1 MAMRIGAAFVAVLVT
16 CLMTSSAVDTGNAAL
31 EWNRIA
37 LSAAAGEGAIPQL
50 RSMAI
55 VEVAVHDAV
64 NLITGKHPTYLS
76 YSGAPARASG
86 EAAAIAAA
94 HKTLTSLFSAQT
106 AMFDAVRAASL
117 ASRGLSEADAG
128 IAVGKSVAAAILA
141 ARATDKAAAAQ
152 FPYTAPGGGTP
163 GVWAAIDTTPA
174 LLPGWGSVTP
184 WVLQSGSQFRP
195 DGPPSLDSA
204 RWARDYTEIK
214 ELGSLRS
221 PARTDEQT
229 EIARFW
235 LSSPATIW
243 NGVGRKMIE
252 ARGLDLSDT
261 AYVLALMY
269 LAAADASITCWDAKY
284 AFNFWRPQHAIRN
297 GHLDGNDET
306 TRDPDWVPLFATPP
320 HPEYLSGHTANS
332 SAMATMLQFIF
343 GDNPGVPIVAVSST
357 NPGFPRQW
365 TTFGEGVNE
374 VIEARIYSGLHYR
387 TADEVGARVGRDV
400 AHFVFLHALR

>member
-1 MAMRIGAAFVAVLVT
+1 MRIGAAFLAVLVT
-16 CLMTSSAVDTGNAAL
+16 CLMTSNAVDAGNAAL
-31 EWNRIA
+31 EWNQIA
-37 LSAAAGEGAIPQL
+37 LSAAAGEGPIPQL
-50 RSMAI
+50 RSMTI

-76 YSGAPARASG
+76 YSGAPARASE

-94 HKTLTSLFSAQT
+94 HKTLTSLFPAQT
-106 AMFDAVRAASL
+106 AMFDAVRASSL
-117 ASRGLSEADAG
+117 ASRGLSEADPG

-141 ARATDKAAAAQ
+141 ARATDGAEDAQ
-152 FPYTAPGGGTP
+152 FPYTAPSSGTP

-221 PARTDEQT
+221 TARTDQQT

-235 LSSPATIW
+235 LGSPATIW
-243 NGVGRKMIE
+243 NGIGRKMIE
-252 ARGLDLSDT
+252 ARGFDLSDT

-269 LAAADASITCWDAKY
+269 LAAADASIACWDAKY
-284 AFNFWRPQHAIRN
+284 VFNFWRPQHAIRS
-297 GHLDGNDET
+297 GHLDGNDAT
-306 TRDPDWVPLFATPP
+306 IRDPDWVPLFATPP

-343 GDNPGVPIVAVSST
+343 GDNPGVPIVAISST
-357 NPGFPRQW
+357 NAGFPRQW
-365 TTFGEGVNE
+365 TTFGDGVNE
-374 VIEARIYSGLHYR
+374 VIEARIHSGLHYR
-387 TADEVGARVGRDV
+387 TADEAGARVGREV
-400 AHFVFLHALR
+400 AHFVFLHSLR